1 MIHML
6 TLLLSRLTTRL
17 TCLHHRIKLVKVFSI
32 FSFNSIV
39 VIKGSLVVMLIPN
52 RKASVSLGYPH
63 WTLRLLGLLL
73 LLLGWLIKGL
83 LHFNHVAIMTH
94 LSRGACG

>member
-6 TLLLSRLTTRL
+6 ALLLSRLTTRL
-17 TCLHHRIKLVKVFSI
+17 TCLHHRIKLVKVF
-32 FSFNSIV
+32 NVVLNIV
-39 VIKGSLVVMLIPN
+39 VIKGSLVVMLIH
-52 RKASVSLGYPH
+52 KASVSLGYPH
-63 WTLRLLGLLL
+63 WTLRLQGLL

-83 LHFNHVAIMTH
+83 LHFNHVAIMTY